1 MESTSLIHVIRVG
14 MQEAMMRR
22 GKHFLF
28 LILEYFFV
36 NFLLVCI
43 PFSNYTLSSGCSHSV
58 IHIL

>member
-1 MESTSLIHVIRVG
+1 MDSTSLIHVIRVG

-43 PFSNYTLSSGCSHSV
+43 PFSNYTLV
-58 IHIL
+58 HIQ

>member
-28 LILEYFFV
+28 LFLEYFFV
-36 NFLLVCI
+36 IFLLVYI
-43 PFSNYTLSSGCSHSV
+43 PFSNYTLV
-58 IHIL
+58 HIQ